1 MMPVPF
7 SVFAKREKRSRIKL
21 YHRFTDRSVTG
32 WYSSNVNERRF
43 HMQERLEK
51 ALMNAVKMEETCY
64 EDGFLCVSADRAL
77 ITK

>member
-1 MMPVPF
+1 
-7 SVFAKREKRSRIKL
+7 
-21 YHRFTDRSVTG
+21 
-32 WYSSNVNERRF
+32 
-43 HMQERLEK
+43 MQERLEK